1 MGIGDFFNKIKFK
14 FYLKINFINFNINN
28 IRNQNVYF
36 NNNTSYNYNKNK
48 YIFNSYII
56 RRIAYQE

>member
-28 IRNQNVYF
+28 GDWGLGIVD
-36 NNNTSYNYNKNK
+36 
-48 YIFNSYII
+48 
-56 RRIAYQE
+56 